1 MNQQRGRRFKA
12 AKEAAEVGQCS
23 SRLLRFIF
31 LNLHQA

>member
-23 SRLLRFIF
+23 SRLLS
-31 LNLHQA
+31 LVS